1 MLQELADIFD
11 GVVAASRDVVDK
23 GLISKEH
30 QVGYSGQRVK
40 PKVYF
45 AFGISG
51 APQHLA
57 GMKEAETIIA
67 VNTDPSAPI
76 FNTADY
82 GIEGDLYEVIPEMIK
97 KFS

>member
-1 MLQELADIFD
+1 MP
-11 GVVAASRDVVDK
+11 
-23 GLISKEH
+23 KER

-76 FNTADY
+76 FKAADY
-82 GIEGDLYEVIPEMIK
+82 AIEGDLYEIIPEMIK
-97 KFS
+97 EYGSK